1 MVKRTIVLLSVLAL
15 SALLVSVA
23 PAHAS
28 AGKILFYG
36 PTEIGSPDTEATLT
50 AAAGYDVTVADDSTW
65 LGMTTFDFEQYNA
78 IVFGDPSCLYQDT
91 SPWSTARLNK
101 FEWSSAVTGPIVVIG
116 TDPMFHQSEFG
127 TQADQL
133 SVNAMSFAASGT
145 GTGLYVSLSCYYGF
159 QAGDVDL
166 LSSFGQF
173 SVYGQGVGGLSSCP
187 DDVGILEPDHPVMT
201 GITVSGL
208 ANWGCSIHEAFTAFP
223 SGFVPVAQDNPT
235 GLPYIVATPGGPG
248 IITDA
253 PQRYAPYVY
262 LDTKEKAF
270 PDSASNFIA
279 NSRLR
284 WSHWNCRDHAV
295 ENPDGSDASYGAIDQ
310 SRLGAAAG
318 SGAYSH
324 PGNLVQGAVCIHGSR
339 DYLANEFTRPRDGSS
354 DRVTQGSEGMFLDL
368 RNSAHGGNPNL
379 ADDPVYFD
387 YSPGHYVVYWFFY
400 DYNNF
405 SFHLF
410 PEKHEGDWE
419 HIAVHLD
426 STNHATEVAFFR
438 HGCDPTIVSWSDL
451 SSGAGGSLQN
461 GTHPVVYSGL
471 GSHASYPTP
480 GSHGGFD
487 TCQPF
492 PDTTDAGLPWSTW
505 TNPLDVG
512 AQPWYG
518 FGGAWGEVGND
529 LGIPGVPGDL
539 TTGPLGP
546 SQYKGTGAPSG
557 W

>member
-1 MVKRTIVLLSVLAL
+1 MVKRAVALLSVLTVSILML
-15 SALLVSVA
+15 SVS
-23 PAHAS
+23 S
-28 AGKILFYG
+28 AQGATGKILVYG
-36 PTEIGSPDTEATLT
+36 PTNLGSPDTEATLA
-50 AAAGYDVTVADDSTW
+50 AAAGYDVTVADSSTW
-65 LGMTTFDFEQYNA
+65 LSMTSFEFAQYNA
-78 IVFGDPSCLYQDT
+78 IVFGDPSCTYTDT
-91 SPWSTARLNK
+91 SPWATARLNQ

-116 TDPMFHQSEFG
+116 TDPMYHQSEFG
-127 TQADQL
+127 RQANEL
-133 SVNAMSFAASGT
+133 TLNAMNFAAGGT
-145 GTGLYVSLSCYYGF
+145 GTGLYVSLSCYYAY
-159 QAGDVDL
+159 QASNVDL
-166 LSSFGQF
+166 LSFFGTF
-173 SVYGQGVGGLSSCP
+173 SVYGQGVDGLSSCP
-187 DDVGILEPDHPVMT
+187 NDVGIVDPDHPVMS

-208 ANWGCSIHEAFTAFP
+208 SNWSCSIHEAFTAYP
-223 SGFVPVAQDNPT
+223 PDFVPLAKDNPT
-235 GLPYIVATPGGPG
+235 GLAYIVATPGGTG
-248 IITDA
+248 VITDA
-253 PQRYAPYVY
+253 PQRYAPYVW
-262 LDTKEKAF
+262 LHSNEKAF
-270 PDSASNFIA
+270 PDSAQHFIA
-279 NSRLR
+279 SSRLR
-284 WSHWNCRDHAV
+284 WSHWNCKDHAV
-295 ENPDGSDASYGAIDQ
+295 ENPDGSDASYDAIDQ

-324 PGNLVQGAVCIHGSR
+324 PGNLVQGVICVHGSR
-339 DYLANEFTRPRDGSS
+339 DYLANEFTRPRDGSP

-368 RNSAHGGNPNL
+368 KNGEHGGNSTL

-426 STNHATEVAFFR
+426 SNNRATEVAFYR
-438 HGCDPTIVSWSDL
+438 HGCDPTIVSWADL
-451 SSGAGGSLQN
+451 VSGTGGSLQN

-480 GSHGGFD
+480 GSHGGFE

-492 PDTTDAGLPWSTW
+492 PDDTDAGSPWSTW
-505 TNPLDVG
+505 TNLLDVG

-518 FGGAWGEVGND
+518 FGGAWGEVGDHLNVVGLPD
-529 LGIPGVPGDL
+529 DL